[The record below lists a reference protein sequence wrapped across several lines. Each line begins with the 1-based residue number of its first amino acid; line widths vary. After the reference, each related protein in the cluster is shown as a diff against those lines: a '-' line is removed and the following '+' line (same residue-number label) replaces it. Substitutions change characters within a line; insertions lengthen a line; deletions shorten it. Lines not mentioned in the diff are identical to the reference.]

1 MVHSKSPPPLPHE
14 LCPCYKRMNF
24 SSPAPNPAHS
34 IPPLSHPCFLSLCRY
49 LGDWWNLVSWLNYIL
64 FTYNFMQQLVMNPKA
79 SQNSSYFKIL
89 KFSLNI
95 CKFLQGTVEGSQDYH
110 SNVGQVSCVPL
121 AGMRLCCF
129 VDFLTTATTSK
140 TNSMTTAAVSSSAIP
155 LALSTS
161 ICFKFSIRFMYSWF
175 KLCSF
180 EIKLALS
187 SLILMLFHFQP
198 SRHIFARRI
207 LQIFIIAT
215 SGWWFIFIP
224 DCRTW
229 WFMKYKKRIQC
240 RQPSQRNSGLWH
252 LVSIHMVV

>member
-1 MVHSKSPPPLPHE
+1 
-14 LCPCYKRMNF
+14 
-24 SSPAPNPAHS
+24 
-34 IPPLSHPCFLSLCRY
+34 
-49 LGDWWNLVSWLNYIL
+49 
-64 FTYNFMQQLVMNPKA
+64 MNPKA

-140 TNSMTTAAVSSSAIP
+140 TNSM
-155 LALSTS
+155 
-161 ICFKFSIRFMYSWF
+161 ICFNFSIRFMYSWF

-229 WFMKYKKRIQC
+229 WFMKNKKRIQC

-252 LVSIHMVV
+252 MVSLHMAV

>member
-1 MVHSKSPPPLPHE
+1 MSALTTRPRSADSYAHVINGLTSVPH
-14 LCPCYKRMNF
+14 
-24 SSPAPNPAHS
+24 PARS

-64 FTYNFMQQLVMNPKA
+64 FAYNFMQQLVMNPKA

-110 SNVGQVSCVPL
+110 SNVGQVSCIPL

-140 TNSMTTAAVSSSAIP
+140 TNSM
-155 LALSTS
+155 
-161 ICFKFSIRFMYSWF
+161 ICFNFSIRFMYSWF

-198 SRHIFARRI
+198 SRHILARTI
-207 LQIFIIAT
+207 LQIFYH
-215 SGWWFIFIP
+215 
-224 DCRTW
+224 C
-229 WFMKYKKRIQC
+229 
-240 RQPSQRNSGLWH
+240 
-252 LVSIHMVV
+252 